1 MTSLTIKEMRENYH
15 SIKIDARPY
24 TIKVDLPDFRLKKK
38 KDGSYILQRAV
49 EVKEYDKGV
58 FQWAHI
64 EWKDIETVE
73 EE

>member
-1 MTSLTIKEMRENYH
+1 MQNVIIKELRENYH
-15 SIKIDARPY
+15 SIKIDVRPY
-24 TIKVDLPDFRLKKK
+24 TVKVDLPDFRLKKK

-49 EVKEYDKGV
+49 EIKEYDKGF
-58 FQWAHI
+58 FQAAHI

>member
-1 MTSLTIKEMRENYH
+1 MTSPKIKELRENYPL
-15 SIKIDARPY
+15 IKVDIRPY

-49 EVKEYDKGV
+49 EVREYDKGV